1 MRFVIHLNVT
11 NQVITSTIFC
21 FLYQSILHC
30 WQLLCNSNSIYDVG
44 NHVTTQ
50 HIQWTDSSTGS
61 RLWVSWQLYMIM
73 SITRILSFIIIN
85 SQWASFHFFLFLF
98 ITDLPHWYHE
108 SDRQVSAWGKKG
120 LTKITMSTSQG
131 FNLIFA
137 RKVVAIHQNKN
148 PHHPHLGCG
157 CV

>member
-1 MRFVIHLNVT
+1 MILSIGNHQFIIMIYYTTKCAVLMHTSCKLFFVLTTSKSCQILKIIFNYQYILQYSAKWDVRFVIHLNVT

-30 WQLLCNSNSIYDVG
+30 WQLLCDSNSIYDVG

-73 SITRILSFIIIN
+73 SITWILPFIIIN
-85 SQWASFHFFLFLF
+85 
-98 ITDLPHWYHE
+98 I
-108 SDRQVSAWGKKG
+108 
-120 LTKITMSTSQG
+120 
-131 FNLIFA
+131 
-137 RKVVAIHQNKN
+137 
-148 PHHPHLGCG
+148 
-157 CV
+157 